1 MYLRKNS
8 TPSISIIVPVFN
20 TRNYITQCLESI
32 KNQTIS
38 SIEVIII
45 DDGSNDGS
53 EEICNEFSS
62 TDERFIV
69 IHQDNMGLSTA
80 RNCGIEIAKG
90 EYVLFVD
97 SDDYIKDDLCEKTY
111 RFAKSNDAD
120 LVRFFYQEDTKQGMR
135 FFNKQSSLPQGIIEN
150 DLDKLKVAYTSGAM
164 VWKFL
169 IKRNLFNNNELRF
182 PLNVIYED
190 MDFTTK
196 LALSA
201 KRMFVLH
208 ECLYMYRIR
217 LGSLSWAQ
225 HPNAVEHCLICCN
238 KGIEFAKSLGV
249 AKEAVNFL
257 INQKERLSV
266 ILSHRNEV
274 IFNDEYPKEFF
285 YD

>member
-1 MYLRKNS
+1 MNLQTNS
-8 TPSISIIVPVFN
+8 TPSISIVVPVYN
-20 TRNYITQCLESI
+20 TRNYLTQCLESI
-32 KNQTIS
+32 KNQTMNN
-38 SIEVIII
+38 IEVIII

-53 EEICNEFSS
+53 EDICNDISNK
-62 TDERFIV
+62 DKRFTV
-69 IHQDNMGLSTA
+69 VHQKNMGLSAA
-80 RNCGIEIAKG
+80 RNRGIEIAKG

-97 SDDYIKDDLCEKTY
+97 SDDYIKEDLCERAYTY
-111 RFAKSNDAD
+111 ATENESD
-120 LVRFFYQEDTKQGMR
+120 LIRFFYEEDTKQGLR
-135 FFNKQSSLPQGIIEN
+135 FLKKQLTLPHGLIEK
-150 DLDKLKVAYTSGAM
+150 DVDKLKVAYTSGAM

-169 IKRNLFNNNELRF
+169 IKRQLFNNIELRF
-182 PLNVIYED
+182 PLKVIYED

-238 KGIEFAKSLGV
+238 KGMEFAKHLG
-249 AKEAVNFL
+249 ASKDAIDFL
-257 INQKERLSV
+257 IDQKERLSH
-266 ILSHRNEV
+266 ILFHRSDN
-274 IFNDEYPKEFF
+274 IFNDEYPKEVF

>member
-53 EEICNEFSS
+53 EEICDEFSS
-62 TDERFIV
+62 IDGRFIV
-69 IHQDNMGLSTA
+69 IHQDNKGLSAA
-80 RNCGIEIAKG
+80 RNCGIELAKG
-90 EYVLFVD
+90 EYILFVD
-97 SDDYIKDDLCEKTY
+97 SDDYIKEDLCEKTY
-111 RFAKSNDAD
+111 KYAITHESD
-120 LVRFFYQEDTKQGMR
+120 LIRFFYQEDTKQGIR
-135 FFNKQSSLPQGIIEN
+135 FLKKQSSLPEGIIEN
-150 DLDKLKVAYTSGAM
+150 DVDKLKVAYTSGAM

-169 IKRNLFNNNELRF
+169 IKRSLFKNNELRF

-201 KRMFVLH
+201 ERMFVLH
-208 ECLYMYRIR
+208 ECLYTYRIR
-217 LGSLSWAQ
+217 IGSLSWAQ
-225 HPNAVEHCLICCN
+225 HPNAVGDCLICCS
-238 KGIEFAKSLGV
+238 KGIEFANNLG
-249 AKEAVNFL
+249 ATKEAIDFL
-257 INQKERLSV
+257 IDQKERLSV

-274 IFNDEYPKEFF
+274 IFSDEYPKEVF